1 MNIFFIFVAIVI
13 AVFLLVFG
21 RELLR
26 KRSGAI
32 ILILGILIVLAIPVV
47 LTVKKFTPNPVVG
60 QVEVIGKD
68 YISAHRSGAG
78 RTRSYTPECHQ
89 LILDPKVANPD
100 PDEPSDWIRSA
111 CVPNSQWLEVSV
123 GDVVEMGYDK
133 KRHKRWGSYIVG
145 ESQPLQSKNGKFR
158 THCALNEAQDDLI
171 CDEVSEAEY
180 NKRFSEETT
189 KLINDKDFQKR
200 LEEERL
206 QRNQ

>member
-1 MNIFFIFVAIVI
+1 MNIFLIFVGIVI
-13 AVFLLVFG
+13 VVVLLIFG
-21 RELLR
+21 PELFKNR
-26 KRSGAI
+26 P
-32 ILILGILIVLAIPVV
+32 GITVLVVGVLIVLAIPVV
-47 LTVKKFTPNPVVG
+47 LIIKQVSTDPVVG
-60 QVEVIGKD
+60 EMQVIGKD
-68 YISAHRSGAG
+68 HISAHRSGTG

-89 LILDPKVANPD
+89 LILDPMVANPD

-111 CVPNSQWLEVSV
+111 CVPNSQWLKVSV
-123 GDVVEMGYDK
+123 GDMVEMGYDK
-133 KRHKRWGSYIVG
+133 KRHNRWGSYIVG
-145 ESQPLQSKNGKFR
+145 EDELLQSKNGKFR

-189 KLINDKDFQKR
+189 KLMNDKDFQKR